1 MRKLP
6 GRGFCRN
13 RERSG
18 ADRTQIADMYRQTLR
33 GENRTPAAKAVP
45 CIRCET
51 RNTPPDLKRSGRS
64 ASRGS
69 IPAQPAGRA
78 ERPVNLRGGSA
89 LTDIDA
95 VTSAKRGSDP
105 NTRPREIPGGCFL
118 CSDAVV
124 VPHLAHIVIHGL
136 SAFRLVSVLVE
147 WEQRVLFPPARLSE
161 FPIARVFRCAVL
173 LLMELLS
180 GLCLPVSSSS

>member
-45 CIRCET
+45 CIET

-105 NTRPREIPGGCFL
+105 NTRPREIPGGCFVF
-118 CSDAVV
+118 SNAVV
-124 VPHLAHIVIHGL
+124 VPRFLHIFVYILAAL
-136 SAFRLVSVLVE
+136 CFVSVLI
-147 WEQRVLFPPARLSE
+147 EQESAVFRIFARL
-161 FPIARVFRCAVL
+161 FRIALFLVFRNSRNFCRPFCLAHSFFF
-173 LLMELLS
+173 S
-180 GLCLPVSSSS
+180 GSVS